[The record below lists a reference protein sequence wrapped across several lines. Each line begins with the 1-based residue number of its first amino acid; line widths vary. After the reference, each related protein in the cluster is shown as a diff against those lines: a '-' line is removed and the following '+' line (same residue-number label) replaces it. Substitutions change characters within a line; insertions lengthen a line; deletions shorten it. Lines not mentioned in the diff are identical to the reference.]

1 MPPPSAAVR
10 LLGALADGAPPLRA
24 AVRRCW
30 STELRPRLTLAAP
43 LLLPHARAVVAGVVA
58 DGGVAD
64 GGGGGDSLGDSVDG
78 GDSES
83 HSPATQLVSP
93 SEAPPGGATPEPWRK
108 RERGDDDAAATPT
121 RAAKEARAA

>member
-1 MPPPSAAVR
+1 MLV
-10 LLGALADGAPPLRA
+10 D
-24 AVRRCW
+24 
-30 STELRPRLTLAAP
+30 ELRPRLTLAAP
-43 LLLPHARAVVAGVVA
+43 LLLPHARAVVAGAVA
-58 DGGVAD
+58 VGGGAD
-64 GGGGGDSLGDSVDG
+64 GGGGGDSSGDSVDG

-108 RERGDDDAAATPT
+108 RERGDDAGGATPT